1 MLLYTSYLVLYLESD
16 DEDWLKRKLQNK
28 RNYIVYQF
36 SHCELF
42 CMIQANSM
50 VQTGHIHIY
59 HIQESQRS
67 CMCVLRVPILHLFTI
82 LIFDFGV
89 FRLHGILECSDCMVF
104 WSVPIAWYFR
114 VIRLH
119 GTLECSDCMVFQSDS
134 TAWYFGVFRLH
145 GIWECSD
152 CMVFWSVP
160 TAWYFGVFRLHGIWE
175 CSDCMVFCCLSFYQ
189 YIFLT

>member
-1 MLLYTSYLVLYLESD
+1 
-16 DEDWLKRKLQNK
+16 
-28 RNYIVYQF
+28 
-36 SHCELF
+36 
-42 CMIQANSM
+42 MIQANSM

-119 GTLECSDCMVFQSDS
+119 GTLECSDCMVVWSVPAAWYFVPA
-134 TAWYFGVFRLH
+134 AWYFGVFRLH
-145 GIWECSD
+145 GTLECSDCRLHGTLFRLHGTLECSD
-152 CMVFWSVP
+152 CM
-160 TAWYFGVFRLHGIWE
+160 H
-175 CSDCMVFCCLSFYQ
+175 CMVF
-189 YIFLT
+189 